1 MVLQLVYCNTWNR
14 FKTIVDKGWQLTYTV
29 VAQTKREKQ
38 WLIATVFSRFHLPG
52 NPARLRRHISIDPL
66 TAPWILHINIEDLA
80 VSRNII
86 AAGKLLDIE
95 VLDHLVIGQQ
105 RYVSL
110 KERGLAF
117 E

>member
-1 MVLQLVYCNTWNR
+1 MVLEFVYRNAWNR
-14 FKTIVDKGWQLTYTV
+14 FKAIVDKGRQLTYTV
-29 VAQTKREKQ
+29 IAQRKREKR

-52 NPARLRRHISIDPL
+52 NPVRLSCCISIDL
-66 TAPWILHINIEDLA
+66 SSAPWILHINIEDVA
-80 VSRNII
+80 VTRNII
-86 AAGKLLDIE
+86 SAGKLLDIE